1 MSARSILRAT
11 GWLAGSVFALLIGN
25 LFLILFVSGTDIF
38 LGQAP
43 QLMGPLFAV
52 IVSSGA
58 VVLVHRSSV
67 RATQIVGDEF
77 ETRAEGSRN
86 RRRLKPAPRVPAYQ
100 SMTVIRRP

>member
-11 GWLAGSVFALLIGN
+11 GWLAGSAFALLIAN
-25 LFLILFVSGTDIF
+25 LILIVFVSGTDIF

-67 RATQIVGDEF
+67 RVTQTVSDQF
-77 ETRAEGSRN
+77 ETRAGGSRD
-86 RRRLKPAPRVPAYQ
+86 RRLKSAPRAPAYN
-100 SMTVIRRP
+100 R